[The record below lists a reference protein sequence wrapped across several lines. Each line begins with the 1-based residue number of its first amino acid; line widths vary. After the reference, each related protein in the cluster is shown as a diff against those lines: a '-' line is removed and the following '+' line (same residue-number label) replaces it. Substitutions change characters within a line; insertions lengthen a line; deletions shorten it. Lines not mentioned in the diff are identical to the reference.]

1 MEAGWAVIPVSDKI
15 ANLHDWLLLPLEMRR
30 NSAGAAVV
38 LGEIAA
44 SHADLLEAAEAVL
57 ASLRAGLGEIT
68 GQGVRSPAF
77 HSRADETAAALRDLK
92 AAVARAR
99 GA

>member
-1 MEAGWAVIPVSDKI
+1 MSAKQPVGDRILELRSWLGSWARDVPGC
-15 ANLHDWLLLPLEMRR
+15 E
-30 NSAGAAVV
+30 GALVV
-38 LGEIAA
+38 LDEIAA
-44 SHADLLEAAEAVL
+44 SHAGLLAAAEAVL
-57 ASLRAGLGEIT
+57 TSLRAGLGEIT

-92 AAVARAR
+92 AAVDKAK